1 MLILATLVNLDLCYD
16 FGGRNWNIV
25 CTQIH
30 YSDENIRWR
39 WGGHQTLAYL
49 MVKHVLQLESVF
61 LNFSIM
67 SLTVAKTN

>member
-1 MLILATLVNLDLCYD
+1 MGYD
-16 FGGRNWNIV
+16 FGGRIWNIV

-30 YSDENIRWR
+30 YSDENIGWR

-67 SLTVAKTN
+67 SITVAKTN